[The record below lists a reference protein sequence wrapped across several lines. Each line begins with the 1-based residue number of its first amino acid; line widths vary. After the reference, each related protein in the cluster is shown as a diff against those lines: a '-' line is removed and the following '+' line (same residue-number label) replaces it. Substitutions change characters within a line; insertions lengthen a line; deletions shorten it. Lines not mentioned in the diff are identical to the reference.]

1 MRKLGVLHVLATVL
15 VLAMM
20 VMPVLAQ
27 QERFEPVADGLVVRH
42 PVKAKVGKN
51 FNIGIYVA
59 DDLVETNP
67 EDGSGGDYDLA
78 KLYISVLEPVG
89 SSCVMWNDWF
99 EAQGLTIGSSDD
111 LIVSPYVSGWI
122 DPDGI
127 PDSGD
132 EIPILE
138 YSMEYDVAVSKLGD
152 VLGWTGNVVCNA
164 DMPGEY
170 IFTLTGPSGVLGEF
184 TVTVG

>member
-15 VLAMM
+15 LLAVM

-51 FNIGIYVA
+51 FNIGLYVA
-59 DDLVETNP
+59 DGLVATNP
-67 EDGSGGDYDLA
+67 EDGSGGEYALA
-78 KLYISVLEPVG
+78 ELYISVSGPG
-89 SSCVMWNDWF
+89 ICTMWNDWF
-99 EAQGLTIGSSDD
+99 EYVGETIDPDDD
-111 LIVSPYVSGWI
+111 LIVAPWEWI
-122 DPDGI
+122 MDPTPED
-127 PDSGD
+127 PESGD
-132 EIPILE
+132 EYTVYE

-152 VLGWTGNVVCNA
+152 VIGWTGNVVCNA
-164 DMPGEY
+164 DTEGEY
-170 IFTLTGPSGVLGEF
+170 IFTLTGTSGVLGEF